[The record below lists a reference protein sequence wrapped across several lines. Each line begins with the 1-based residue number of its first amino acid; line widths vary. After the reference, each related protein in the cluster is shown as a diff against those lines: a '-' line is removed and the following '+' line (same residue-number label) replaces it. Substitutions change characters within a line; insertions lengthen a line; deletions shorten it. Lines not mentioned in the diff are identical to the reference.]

1 MRTILKLAAA
11 FGLAACLSTST
22 ANAQGPG
29 GRGMGMGGGLGLLSN
44 KSVQKELK
52 LTDDQIEKAGKAA
65 TEQREKM
72 MEKFTELRDLEQAEQ
87 QVKRTALMKE
97 MTAES
102 KKVTDALLK
111 PEQAK
116 RFAQIQLQT
125 QGVGAYTNEDVQAQ
139 LKMTDEQKNKLK
151 DIQAESQKAMA
162 DIRDLRQS
170 EPETFAKKSAEIRKD
185 TTDKATALLTSEQKA
200 TWKQMTGEPFT
211 LVQEP
216 RRAPGGN

>member
-29 GRGMGMGGGLGLLSN
+29 GRGMGGGLGLLSN

-52 LTDDQIEKAGKAA
+52 LTDDQIEKAKTAA

-72 MEKFTELRDLEQAEQ
+72 MEKFQELRDLEPAEQ

-97 MTAES
+97 MAADS

-116 RFAQIQLQT
+116 RFVQISLQT
-125 QGVGAYTNEDVQAQ
+125 QGVGAFMDEATQAK

-151 DIQAESQKAMA
+151 DIGDESGKQMMELREMFQSDRDGAM
-162 DIRDLRQS
+162 
-170 EPETFAKKSAEIRKD
+170 KKGAEIRKA
-185 TTDKATALLTSEQKA
+185 TTEKATAVLTADQKA
-200 TWKQMTGEPFT
+200 TWKEMTGEPFT
-211 LVQEP
+211 LVLEP
-216 RRAPGGN
+216 RQ

>member
-1 MRTILKLAAA
+1 MRMILKLAAA

-29 GRGMGMGGGLGLLSN
+29 GRGMGGGLGLLSN

-52 LTDDQIEKAGKAA
+52 LTDDQIEKAKTAA

-72 MEKFTELRDLEQAEQ
+72 MEKFQELRDLEPAEQ
-87 QVKRTALMKE
+87 QVKRSALMKE
-97 MTAES
+97 MATDS

-116 RFAQIQLQT
+116 RFVQISLQT
-125 QGVGAYTNEDVQAQ
+125 QGVGAFMDEANQAK

-151 DIQAESQKAMA
+151 GIGEESGKQMMELREMFQSDRDGAM
-162 DIRDLRQS
+162 
-170 EPETFAKKSAEIRKD
+170 KKGAEIRKA
-185 TTDKATALLTSEQKA
+185 TTEKATAVLTADQKA
-200 TWKQMTGEPFT
+200 AWKEMTGEPFT
-211 LVQEP
+211 LVVEP
-216 RRAPGGN
+216 RQ

>member
-29 GRGMGMGGGLGLLSN
+29 GRGMGGGLGLLSN

-52 LTDDQIEKAGKAA
+52 LTDDQIEKAKTAA

-72 MEKFTELRDLEQAEQ
+72 MEKFQELRDLEPAEQ

-97 MTAES
+97 MATDS

-116 RFAQIQLQT
+116 RFVQISLQT
-125 QGVGAYTNEDVQAQ
+125 QGVGAFMDEATQAK

-151 DIQAESQKAMA
+151 DIGEESGKQMMELREMFQSDRDGAM
-162 DIRDLRQS
+162 
-170 EPETFAKKSAEIRKD
+170 KKGAEIRKA
-185 TTDKATALLTSEQKA
+185 TTEKATAVLTVDQKS
-200 TWKQMTGEPFT
+200 TWKEMTGEPFT
-211 LVQEP
+211 LVAEP
-216 RRAPGGN
+216 RQ

>member
-1 MRTILKLAAA
+1 MRMILKLAAA

-29 GRGMGMGGGLGLLSN
+29 GRGMGGGLGLLSN

-52 LTDDQIEKAGKAA
+52 LTDDQIEKAKAAA
-65 TEQREKM
+65 TEQRETV
-72 MEKFTELRDLEQAEQ
+72 MEKFQELRDLEPAEQ

-97 MTAES
+97 MATDS

-116 RFAQIQLQT
+116 RFVQISLQT
-125 QGVGAYTNEDVQAQ
+125 QGVGAFMDEATQAK

-151 DIQAESQKAMA
+151 DIGEESGKQMMELREMFQSDRDGAM
-162 DIRDLRQS
+162 
-170 EPETFAKKSAEIRKD
+170 KKGAEIRKA
-185 TTDKATALLTSEQKA
+185 TTEKATAVLTADQKA
-200 TWKQMTGEPFT
+200 TWKEMTGEPFT
-211 LVQEP
+211 LVVEP
-216 RRAPGGN
+216 RQ

>member
-29 GRGMGMGGGLGLLSN
+29 GRGMGGGLGLLSN

-52 LTDDQIEKAGKAA
+52 LTDDQIEKAKAAA
-65 TEQREKM
+65 TEQREKV
-72 MEKFTELRDLEQAEQ
+72 MEKFQELRDLEPAEQ

-97 MTAES
+97 MATDS

-116 RFAQIQLQT
+116 RFVQISLQT
-125 QGVGAYTNEDVQAQ
+125 QGVGAFMDEATQAK

-151 DIQAESQKAMA
+151 DIGEESGKQMMELREMFQSDRDGAM
-162 DIRDLRQS
+162 
-170 EPETFAKKSAEIRKD
+170 KKGAEIRKA
-185 TTDKATALLTSEQKA
+185 TTEKATAVLTADQKA
-200 TWKQMTGEPFT
+200 TWKEMTGEPFT
-211 LVQEP
+211 LVVEP
-216 RRAPGGN
+216 RQ

>member
-29 GRGMGMGGGLGLLSN
+29 GRGMGGGGLGLLSN

-52 LTDDQIEKAGKAA
+52 LTDDQIEKAKAAA

-72 MEKFTELRDLEQAEQ
+72 MEKFQELRDLEPAEQ

-97 MTAES
+97 MATDS

-116 RFAQIQLQT
+116 RFVQISLQT
-125 QGVGAYTNEDVQAQ
+125 QGVGAFMDEANQAK

-151 DIQAESQKAMA
+151 DIGDESGKQMRELREMFQSDRDGAM
-162 DIRDLRQS
+162 
-170 EPETFAKKSAEIRKD
+170 KKGAEIRKA
-185 TTDKATALLTSEQKA
+185 TTEKATAVLTADQMA
-200 TWKQMTGEPFT
+200 TWKEMTGEPFA
-211 LVQEP
+211 LVVEP
-216 RRAPGGN
+216 RP

>member
-29 GRGMGMGGGLGLLSN
+29 GRGMGGVGLSLLSN

-52 LTDDQIEKAGKAA
+52 LTDDQIEKAKAAA

-72 MEKFTELRDLEQAEQ
+72 MEKFQELRDLEPAEQ

-97 MTAES
+97 MATDS

-116 RFAQIQLQT
+116 RFVQISLQT
-125 QGVGAYTNEDVQAQ
+125 QGVGAFMDEANQAK

-151 DIQAESQKAMA
+151 DIGDESGKQMRELREMFQSDRDGAM
-162 DIRDLRQS
+162 
-170 EPETFAKKSAEIRKD
+170 KKGAEIRKA
-185 TTDKATALLTSEQKA
+185 TTEKATAVLTADQMA
-200 TWKQMTGEPFT
+200 TWKEMTGEPFA
-211 LVQEP
+211 LVVEP
-216 RRAPGGN
+216 RP